1 MSLDKD
7 NPLIIFSIALAI
19 SLLITTVV
27 KDSINY
33 EERAKLNIQEFKA
46 IDEMPAKRKEK
57 EEAEKEFAEFTFMVS
72 IVGILLGLFLGKLKE
87 IDWIGLGIM
96 IGSVL
101 RLSIT
106 VTSSYRHLSSV
117 PLIGASTL
125 ALILGAHMLGK
136 KN

>member
-1 MSLDKD
+1 MSFLGILGQNGGLLMSLDKD

-87 IDWIGLGIM
+87 M
-96 IGSVL
+96 SV
-101 RLSIT
+101 RACDG
-106 VTSSYRHLSSV
+106 Y
-117 PLIGASTL
+117 
-125 ALILGAHMLGK
+125 
-136 KN
+136 